1 MDNNTANVYLLDDKY
16 TSIYVNLTGYEQIIF
31 YWSLTDNCQKRKPKW
46 RVSKETI
53 QEDMEILS
61 YNNLGCVLKING
73 RTANFE
79 WGEFSA
85 KNSPAYRG
93 QLTNF
98 ADWEY
103 DPEFKPVSPTSAG
116 DQYSGYYSGHYSQP
130 QDYESD

>member
-1 MDNNTANVYLLDDKY
+1 MNNNTAQAYLLDDEY

-31 YWSLTDNCQKRKPKW
+31 YWNLKDNCEKRKPKW
-46 RVSKETI
+46 RTTKETI

-61 YNNLGCVLKING
+61 YSTIGCVIKING

-79 WGEFSA
+79 WGEYSP
-85 KNSPAYRG
+85 KNSPAYKG
-93 QLTNF
+93 LLTNF

-103 DPEFKPVSPTSAG
+103 DPDFKPTSPTSTG
-116 DQYSGYYSGHYSQP
+116 NQYAGYYSGHYSQP